1 MGMNNMLPFSFPYLF
16 GPGFYKNN
24 YYKPNTNL
32 TQIQNTAVSH
42 PNTNSINNKVEDMPL
57 NKKNNSESNSDN
69 YFFELFGLKLYFD
82 DILIMAL
89 LFFLYEEGVKDNE
102 LFFSLILLLLS

>member
-1 MGMNNMLPFSFPYLF
+1 MQNAA
-16 GPGFYKNN
+16 
-24 YYKPNTNL
+24 TNH
-32 TQIQNTAVSH
+32 Q
-42 PNTNSINNKVEDMPL
+42 NTNSINNKVEDMSL
-57 NKKNNSESNSDN
+57 NKKNNSKSNYDN

-89 LFFLYEEGVKDNE
+89 LFFLYEEGVQDNE